1 MFEIYENTYYMLI
14 LYNAKCHFALSLS
27 IFIDGVASNASKH
40 QPLLVTAQ
48 ATAIAAKKLA

>member
-1 MFEIYENTYYMLI
+1 MLI
-14 LYNAKCHFALSLS
+14 LYNAKCHFALSLP

-40 QPLLVTAQ
+40 QPLLVTAH